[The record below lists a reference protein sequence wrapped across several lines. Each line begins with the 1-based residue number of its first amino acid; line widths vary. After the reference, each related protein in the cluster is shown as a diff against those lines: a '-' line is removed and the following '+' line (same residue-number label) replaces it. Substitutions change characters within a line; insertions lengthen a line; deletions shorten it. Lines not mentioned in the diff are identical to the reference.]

1 VFALAMRVGAIAHA
15 IAWLRQ
21 RDHLPAKERAEFDQ
35 TFPTVLRRAVAQ
47 TIELP
52 R

>member
-1 VFALAMRVGAIAHA
+1 VRVGALAHA

-21 RDHLPAKERAEFDQ
+21 RDHLPATELREFDKA
-35 TFPTVLRRAVAQ
+35 FHIILRRGIAQ
-47 TIELP
+47 MVEPP